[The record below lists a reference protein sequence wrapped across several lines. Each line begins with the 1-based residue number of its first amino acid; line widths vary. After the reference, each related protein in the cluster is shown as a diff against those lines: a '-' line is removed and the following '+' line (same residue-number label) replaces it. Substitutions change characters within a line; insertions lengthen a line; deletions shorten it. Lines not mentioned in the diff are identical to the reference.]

1 MVRYHIIVHGRVQ
14 GVGFRY
20 YVQEKAYL
28 YGIRGWVKN
37 RFDGTVEIE
46 AEGEEENFRLF
57 LESVREGPRFAYV
70 ENLEINKMA
79 DLKNYERFAI
89 TF

>member
-1 MVRYHIIVHGRVQ
+1 MVRYHLIVHGRVQ

-20 YVQEKAYL
+20 YVQEKAHL

-46 AEGEEENFRLF
+46 AEGEEENLRLF

-70 ENLEINKMA
+70 ENLEVDRMA
-79 DLKNYERFAI
+79 GLKNYEGFAI
-89 TF
+89 TH

>member
-1 MVRYHIIVHGRVQ
+1 MVRYHIIVYGRVQ

-20 YVQEKAYL
+20 FAREKAFL

-46 AEGEEENFRLF
+46 AEGPEDKIQLF
-57 LESVREGPRFAYV
+57 LGNLREGPRYAYV
-70 ENLEINKMA
+70 ENLVVEKKP
-79 DLKNYERFAI
+79 DLKNYEGFEVRF
-89 TF
+89 

>member
-1 MVRYHIIVHGRVQ
+1 MVRYHLIVHGRVQ

-20 YVQEKAYL
+20 YVQEKAHL

-46 AEGEEENFRLF
+46 AEGEEENLRLF
-57 LESVREGPRFAYV
+57 LESVRRTRSLMLRIGNTGWPAWRRICV
-70 ENLEINKMA
+70 
-79 DLKNYERFAI
+79 
-89 TF
+89 TH

>member
-1 MVRYHIIVHGRVQ
+1 MVRYHIVVHCRVQ

-20 YVQEKAYL
+20 YVREKAFL

-46 AEGEEENFRLF
+46 AEGMEENIRHF
-57 LESVREGPRFAYV
+57 LGSVREGPRYAFV
-70 ENLEINKMA
+70 ENLEINRRA
-79 DLKNYERFAI
+79 DLKNYEEFAI
-89 TF
+89 RF